1 MRWPGQKGKYVLHYL
16 WHGFIA
22 IVALL
27 MVFALHR
34 CIEVDHQYTMIAP
47 GTWRGV
53 IYLDPRIE
61 KMQPVEP
68 PLYQKRGTAYRY
80 TRSQQVV
87 PFTFEVRYLSAD
99 SFQLI
104 IRNADE
110 RIVVDDIRFS
120 RGPRGKADTLI
131 LHFPEFASYIH
142 ALVAGGYME
151 GKFVIPSKQ
160 NYALDFEARFG
171 DTQRFHLPRIP
182 SKYPV
187 EGRWKMHFTPDD
199 TTRKSYY
206 GIGEFQQRGHLL
218 YGTVMTETG
227 DYRYLEGVAAD
238 SLIKLST
245 FNGYW
250 AFLFEG
256 TLYGADSMAGIF
268 RSGPNYKARWTAVR
282 DDDFRLG
289 DPDTLTKVLDPLTP
303 VQFRLP
309 SSEGGI
315 VDLDAPPYRQRPVIV
330 QIMGTWCPNCLDESR
345 FLAEYAK
352 RAGRHALPIIGVAF
366 ERFRDTTQAL
376 RHLKRYKERL
386 GIPYPLV
393 LGGKLERNAPL
404 RIFPQLEGIKS
415 YPTLLLLDSNHRI
428 RYVHTGFAGPAT
440 SEYPRFQKKFEARVR
455 ELTRK

>member
-1 MRWPGQKGKYVLHYL
+1 MSWPGQMGKGVLHHL
-16 WHGFIA
+16 RHAVMIF
-22 IVALL
+22 VFFST
-27 MVFALHR
+27 VFALHR
-34 CIEVDHQYTMIAP
+34 CIEVEHQYTKIAP

-68 PLYQKRGTAYRY
+68 PLYQKRGAAYRY

-87 PFTFEVRYLSAD
+87 PFNFDVRYLSND

-120 RGPRGKADTLI
+120 SGPRGKADTLV

-151 GKFVIPSKQ
+151 GKFIIPSKQ

-171 DTQRFHLPRIP
+171 DTQRFHLPVIP
-182 SKYPV
+182 PKYPV
-187 EGRWKMHFTPDD
+187 EGRWKMLFTPDD
-199 TTRKSYY
+199 TTQKSYY
-206 GIGEFQQRGHLL
+206 GIGEFRRKGHRL

-256 TLYGADSMAGIF
+256 TLYDADSMAGIF
-268 RSGPNYKARWTAVR
+268 RSGPHYKARWTAVR

-289 DPDTLTKVLDPLTP
+289 DPDTLTKVIDPLTS
-303 VQFRLP
+303 VRFRLP
-309 SSEGGI
+309 SSEGVI
-315 VDLDAPPYRQRPVIV
+315 VDLDAPPYRHSPVII

-352 RAGRHALPIIGVAF
+352 RVGRQALPIIGVAF
-366 ERFRDTTQAL
+366 ERFRDTAQAL
-376 RHLKRYKERL
+376 RHLKRYKERV

-404 RIFPQLEGIKS
+404 RIFPQLESIKS

-440 SEYPRFQKKFEARVR
+440 SEYPRFQKKFEARIR
-455 ELTRK
+455 DLTRR